1 MKRIKYLL
9 FFAALLL
16 VISAAQGQISYT
28 GAVSA
33 QKLNYFNNINT
44 TFSSK
49 TICADDVGIV
59 ITLAHDSSNQNSFFM
74 LTLEGTN
81 TIQVAEVQNFLITD
95 FDIIYGF
102 IVFCGKL
109 STTPY
114 TSSVGFV
121 DFSTLFAG
129 STTINILDIPSEFSW
144 LNLTKIR
151 AYPTVDGFKIAT
163 TTDGGYVFDIDW
175 MNQSLD
181 AFRNPY
187 RLNDLIVT
195 DDYVSVLGTVS
206 SSQCIVYVHNK
217 NNMHNHTGEIFGT
230 QERYLFSK
238 YLIEEM
244 PGNGIY
250 ENFVNGNQAIIGVVN
265 DDLTDE
271 FAIIDLNTLHI
282 IDDFIVDSGLLRH
295 IITDLCHDN
304 DNQMIHCLSRDTIFK
319 DYIYQPYPYM
329 DTLTA
334 VFPLYNWQFYY
345 NLRTI
350 TPHIDYFIT
359 SGHGIGNTNNNAVY
373 WFDAKVG
380 DYSSSCMNTKPLTE
394 KIGSSFYPANS
405 CSYSNITNH
414 PLGQSFVQ
422 SIKLSDDFYSYD
434 CKD

>member
-1 MKRIKYLL
+1 MSKLKQSL

-16 VISAAQGQISYT
+16 LVIGVAHGQISYT

-95 FDIIYGF
+95 FDIFQGLI
-102 IVFCGKL
+102 IFCGKQS
-109 STTPY
+109 STDTNFI
-114 TSSVGFV
+114 GFI
-121 DFSTLFAG
+121 DYASLFAG
-129 STTINILDIPSEFSW
+129 SATINTLKLPIDFYG

-151 AYPTVDGFKIAT
+151 AYPTVDGFKIAAIT
-163 TTDGGYVFDIDW
+163 NRCSFLDIDW
-175 MNQSLD
+175 VNQTVD
-181 AFRNPY
+181 IFFNDY
-187 RLNDLIVT
+187 HFNDLIVT
-195 DDYVSVLGTVS
+195 EDYVSVLGTVS
-206 SSQCIVYVHNK
+206 NSQCMVYIHNK
-217 NNMHNHTGEIFGT
+217 NNMQNYTGQIFGT

-271 FAIIDLNTLHI
+271 FAIIDLNTLNI

-295 IITDLCHDN
+295 TINDLCHDN

-334 VFPLYNWQFYY
+334 VFPLYNWQLYY

-350 TPHIDYFIT
+350 TPHNEYFIA
-359 SGHGIGNTNNNAVY
+359 SGHGIGNANNNAVY
-373 WFDAKVG
+373 WFDKQVLNS
-380 DYSSSCMNTKPLTE
+380 SSSCVTTKPLTE
-394 KIGSSFYPANS
+394 KIGSSFHPIGSYF
-405 CSYSNITNH
+405 YSNILFY
-414 PLGQSFVQ
+414 PLEQSSVQ
-422 SIKLSDDFYSYD
+422 SIVLPDDFYSYD